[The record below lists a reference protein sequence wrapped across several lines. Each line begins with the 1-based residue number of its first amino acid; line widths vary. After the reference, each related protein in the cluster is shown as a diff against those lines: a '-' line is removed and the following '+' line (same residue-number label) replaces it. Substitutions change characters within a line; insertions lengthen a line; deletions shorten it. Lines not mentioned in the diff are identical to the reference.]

1 MKQRVKKLLRTGFI
15 FIVLTLI
22 GLMFIS
28 IIKNETLT
36 LQWISDIL
44 FSEFLV
50 LLALSSF
57 LIIKEEFLSKI
68 KEANNDKGNDRNK
81 DNISKL
87 NSGIELLIIALP
99 ILLSSIIIAFL

>member
-1 MKQRVKKLLRTGFI
+1 MKQRVKKLLKTGFI

-22 GLMFIS
+22 VLVFIS

-36 LQWISDIL
+36 LQWISNIL
-44 FSEFLV
+44 FSQFLV

-68 KEANNDKGNDRNK
+68 KEANKDK
-81 DNISKL
+81 DNERNQDNSSKL

-99 ILLSSIIIAFL
+99 ILLSSIIITFL